1 MTEAAEKKKRRTF
14 RKYTY
19 RGVDLDQLLD
29 MTRCA
34 NFKVKQKSQALQIYL
49 YVGHLNWLCQSL
61 AQMGHQLLKLHDSP
75 VRDMTQPL
83 ATLSHSGL
91 YRCATLIIR
100 GDSKSLEIN
109 HGYNL
114 IVMYL
119 FHTKGTTGFHS
130 TWKTLKD
137 SSTPHHHHPSL
148 PVKTLP
154 SGIQCNVHYCL
165 FTLIS

>member
-29 MTRCA
+29 MTRFA
-34 NFKVKQKSQALQIYL
+34 NFKVKQMSQAFQIYL

-61 AQMGHQLLKLHDSP
+61 AQMGPQLLKLHDIP

-130 TWKTLKD
+130 TWKPWRTAVPPPPSPPPPL
-137 SSTPHHHHPSL
+137 SACQHPPPGGQNDGHL
-148 PVKTLP
+148 
-154 SGIQCNVHYCL
+154 
-165 FTLIS
+165 